1 MKAKTA
7 SEAKHLED
15 IPNVGKSI
23 ANDLRLM
30 NITEPKQ
37 LIGKD
42 PYQLYDRL
50 GVIMGVRN
58 DPCVCDTMIAAV
70 RFMEGSEAL
79 PWWHYTPERKK
90 YFGSKK

>member
-7 SEAKHLED
+7 AEALRLED

-23 ANDLRLM
+23 ANDFRSM
-30 NITEPKQ
+30 NINEPRQ

-42 PYQLYDRL
+42 PYALYDRL

-79 PWWHYTPERKK
+79 PWWHYTAERKLK
-90 YFGSKK
+90 FALK